1 MPSMLMVSIGLLAAN
16 YGDADVQ
23 DFQLKVEDLVNQA
36 AGWIFGILG
45 TLLVL
50 WGIYIGIKWAS
61 ARRAEQYQEAK
72 DMLKRFFIGLILMVV
87 VGVAAGIILGVVKGA
102 FNV

>member
-16 YGDADVQ
+16 EADVQ
-23 DFQLKVEDLVNQA
+23 DFQLKVKDLVNQA

-87 VGVAAGIILGVVKGA
+87 IGAAAGIILGVVRGV